1 MINLAG
7 KTGRPSFFWLMTEP
21 GRALTELGFSY
32 PYNKFYRH
40 TQVGDGHPVMI
51 LPGFLSTKQSTAVMR
66 DFVSKLGYCVFD
78 WGLGRN
84 LGKVEYTEMLLDTLE
99 ELYQKKGQKI
109 SLIGW
114 SLGGVFARHLAKEKP
129 HLVRQVITLGSPFQD
144 ITQPNNVEWVY
155 TLISRGKHAKHTH
168 PELLANF
175 SIPAPVPTTAIYSKE
190 DGIVHW
196 KMCMEKIEDEIH
208 QNIQVRGSHIGLG
221 VNRSVLAI
229 IADRLQYKRE
239 NWSYFEPK
247 SFVDNLLFYPSL

>member
-114 SLGGVFARHLAKEKP
+114 SLGG
-129 HLVRQVITLGSPFQD
+129 LV
-144 ITQPNNVEWVY
+144 
-155 TLISRGKHAKHTH
+155 A
-168 PELLANF
+168 
-175 SIPAPVPTTAIYSKE
+175 
-190 DGIVHW
+190 
-196 KMCMEKIEDEIH
+196 
-208 QNIQVRGSHIGLG
+208 
-221 VNRSVLAI
+221 
-229 IADRLQYKRE
+229 
-239 NWSYFEPK
+239 
-247 SFVDNLLFYPSL
+247 